1 MLWTIQRVALKQDVH
16 TRQTLTAI
24 HDKSSAWLGLGS
36 SISVLMDQLKLPTAA
51 PKVMFTF
58 LYLGGISTLHIAIPA
73 TLNVNTYNGTVL
85 VERNTTL
92 ARSQ

>member
-1 MLWTIQRVALKQDVH
+1 MATLSCGEPKPQENTANS
-16 TRQTLTAI
+16 TRLASMTA
-24 HDKSSAWLGLGS
+24 
-36 SISVLMDQLKLPTAA
+36 ISVLMDQLKLPTAA